1 MNSIVQKV
9 PVPISE
15 RKILEGGLVVA
26 VVILAGQA
34 LGFIRQATIAYLLG
48 TGAQADALAV
58 GIAPVDL
65 WWSVVAT
72 TVIFGFGP
80 LLAAGDRRLT
90 VGVLAR
96 PVLAVSISATTLL
109 LLFAETA
116 VRIFGPGLAPAT
128 AATAAA
134 LLRCAGLAIPAVSA
148 STLFTALLYSERRFA
163 FAAFHQGTVSIATI
177 AAAVTLHKWLGP
189 FGFAAG
195 YAGGAWLQLA
205 LAWAISRPILRQRGA
220 VACPS
225 TRTVPWSAPLSVLCY
240 SAFIGM
246 NPAVTRALASTF
258 GAGAA
263 VGFDYSLKLI
273 GVPLALLVSPVSSSL
288 LSEIAPFRLR
298 RDGLD
303 VTAMHLDQGSEAS
316 IERLLAQV
324 IEAAGGVDIL
334 LVETCQDLLQAKA
347 ALVAAFE
354 AMRLANRRLPVTVQ
368 VTLEATGTMLLG
380 TEIGAALSVLEP
392 FDVDVIGLNCATG
405 PHEMNDAVRFLCD
418 NFRPESDSGCACLQE
433 TEIIARAVPIL
444 AIELRRAPLCG
455 IQ

>member
-1 MNSIVQKV
+1 M
-9 PVPISE
+9 PISE

-298 RDGLD
+298 RDGRIAMGTVGKAAMVTFLLSTLVVAFLLTFGPRLIALLFERGRFTDASTLTVRSILTGFCPVLIAWSVLD
-303 VTAMHLDQGSEAS
+303 VVSRSLFSLGRPRIPILCAAMA
-316 IERLLAQV
+316 LAINV
-324 IEAAGGVDIL
+324 
-334 LVETCQDLLQAKA
+334 
-347 ALVAAFE
+347 
-354 AMRLANRRLPVTVQ
+354 
-368 VTLEATGTMLLG
+368 
-380 TEIGAALSVLEP
+380 ALSRFGAIGSLSSVGVP
-392 FDVDVIGLNCATG
+392 TVIGFLAG
-405 PHEMNDAVRFLCD
+405 SAVAVAYVVRLSH
-418 NFRPESDSGCACLQE
+418 REGE
-433 TEIIARAVPIL
+433 TA
-444 AIELRRAPLCG
+444 
-455 IQ
+455 